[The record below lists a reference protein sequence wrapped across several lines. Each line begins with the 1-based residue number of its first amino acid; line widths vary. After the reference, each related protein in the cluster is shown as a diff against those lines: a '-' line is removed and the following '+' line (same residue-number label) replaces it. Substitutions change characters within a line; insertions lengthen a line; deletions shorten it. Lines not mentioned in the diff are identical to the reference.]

1 MVVAMNNHDQL
12 AALEEIAGRL
22 RAEDIPY
29 SLFGGWAVDFHIG
42 RITRA
47 HADIDI
53 AVWAHDQPRLAA
65 LLIATTWR
73 HRPDPD
79 EDGYT
84 CYQRGNL
91 RLEVA
96 FIARDA
102 EGQIYTPLR
111 SGRGEWPSDSFGDA
125 VGQVEGVRARV
136 VSLASL
142 LADKSVPRADP
153 TTREKDRADVASLR
167 QRSEATVPPQPN
179 ER

>member
-65 LLIATTWR
+65 LLISTTWR

-96 FIARDA
+96 FIAR
-102 EGQIYTPLR
+102 R
-111 SGRGEWPSDSFGDA
+111 RGTDLYAAP
-125 VGQVEGVRARV
+125 
-136 VSLASL
+136 
-142 LADKSVPRADP
+142 
-153 TTREKDRADVASLR
+153 
-167 QRSEATVPPQPN
+167 QRS
-179 ER
+179 R